1 MIFDGFGCLPNAN
14 NSYCAAGHLK
24 LWPGFRDD
32 WERVGV
38 KHLLGFNEPDIAAA
52 GEYKTPKLAVPART
66 FLRFI
71 MGCPQ
76 IISEM
81 SVRSGSALEGCR
93 RARIFVRS
101 ATDTCQPGPRL
112 DRIAVACE
120 KHPVMAVVSTTE
132 LPSLTHRAAANR
144 TSSLAT

>member
-1 MIFDGFGCLPNAN
+1 MIFDGFGCLPNTN

-24 LWPGFRDD
+24 LWPGFRGD

-52 GEYKTPKLAVPART
+52 GEYKTPQLAVSANISEIH
-66 FLRFI
+66 L
-71 MGCPQ
+71 GPQ

-81 SVRSGSALEGCR
+81 SVWPGSALDGCR

-120 KHPVMAVVSTTE
+120 KQPVMAVVSTTE
-132 LPSLTHRAAANR
+132 LPSLTHRAVANR